1 MNDVSRASH
10 LLFSILFADD
20 TSVFIEG
27 QNYDQLIVILNQEL
41 KKLDIWLQANKLT
54 LNAERNTLYGI
65 PSCKNKT
72 RI

>member
-1 MNDVSRASH
+1 MDDVSRAPH

-41 KKLDIWLQANKLT
+41 KNLDIWLQANKLT
-54 LNAERNTLYGI
+54 LNAEKHTIRYFI
-65 PSCKNKT
+65 VQE
-72 RI
+72 